1 MRTSNHNVL
10 VGKLMDKKL
19 FNDFEYII
27 SYTTPRIQSY
37 LKKLNY
43 ESIKNIQEIRIRAE
57 RPIIVFLS
65 SECYFIT
72 TSGKLSSIYSSNCV
86 IAFADEVSDIVNKMC
101 GFSMHSHYEDMLN
114 GYITLKNGAR
124 IGLTGT
130 AVFDK
135 TDIKGIKD
143 IDGINIRIPRRVKD
157 FSNIVFDY
165 IYKESISNLLI
176 VGPPSSGKTTM
187 LKDLTYNLSSGKTG
201 VYYKICVVDERKE
214 ISTHNKS
221 INELGLNT
229 DVLYGFP
236 KSIGISMAVRCL
248 SPQIIVCDEIS
259 PDDTEEIIK
268 AMNSGVIFIFSIHA
282 KNYDELKK
290 KFTFKR
296 LLENGCI
303 ENILFLN
310 SFKKFTII
318 SNNLTQEVVYETN
331 DSSFNNHSDNNSIV

>member
-1 MRTSNHNVL
+1 
-10 VGKLMDKKL
+10 MDKKL
-19 FNDFEYII
+19 LSDFDYII

-37 LKKLNY
+37 LKKINY

-57 RPIIVFLS
+57 RPIVIVLP
-65 SECYFIT
+65 SECYFLT
-72 TSGKLSSIYSSNCV
+72 VSGKLSSIYSSNCV
-86 IAFADEVSDIVNKMC
+86 IAFTNEISDIVNKMC
-101 GFSMHSHYEDMLN
+101 GYSMHSHYEDMLN
-114 GYITLKNGAR
+114 GYVTLKNGAR

-143 IDGINIRIPRRVKD
+143 IDGINIRIPRIVKD
-157 FSNIVFDY
+157 FSKIVFDH
-165 IYKESISNLLI
+165 IYNGSISNLLI

-187 LKDLTYNLSSGKTG
+187 LKDLTYNLSSGKSG

-214 ISTHNKS
+214 ISTHSKDL
-221 INELGLNT
+221 NELGLNT

-236 KSIGISMAVRCL
+236 KSIGISMAIRCL

-259 PDDTEEIIK
+259 SEDTEEIIK

-303 ENILFLN
+303 DNILFLN
-310 SFKKFTII
+310 SFNKFTII

-331 DSSFNNHSDNNSIV
+331 DSSFSNYYDDNNIVKLY